1 MSAPIL
7 VVLAGPNGAGKST
20 FYRAFLRE
28 SGLHYLN
35 ADDIAAKVGLSVE
48 NATRAAD
55 ALRAELLTVGQSFI
69 TETVFSDPVGAKI
82 QFMRDAIAM
91 GYSVTLIY
99 IGLSGPDLSEAR
111 VIQRVAGGGH
121 DVPSERLPRRYA
133 QSLLNLRAAL
143 EFVPNVRIFDN
154 SSDEEPF
161 RLVYERDAGRAG
173 NRVNPLPRWL
183 AKVLAW
189 AAAPVRAKA
198 GPASGLTGERPG

>member
-20 FYRAFLRE
+20 FYRAFLCE
-28 SGLHYLN
+28 SGLQYLN

-55 ALRAELLTVGQSFI
+55 VLRAELLKTGQSFI

-82 QFMRDAIAM
+82 QFMRDAMAK

-143 EFVPNVRIFDN
+143 EFVPTARVYDN
-154 SSDEEPF
+154 SSDEDPF
-161 RLVYERDAGRAG
+161 RLVYRKDGSRTDNGLGA
-173 NRVNPLPRWL
+173 LPKWL
-183 AKVLAW
+183 AAVLA
-189 AAAPVRAKA
+189 
-198 GPASGLTGERPG
+198 